1 MVEEFLAAVLP
12 RLTEAD
18 TALHNGNPD
27 LRRAMWSHKDPVTL
41 FGAVATKTG
50 WDEIGPTF
58 DWLASTFSN
67 CESFEYEVVAAGVSD
82 DLAYNTGIEHAT
94 ASVGGGA
101 PRPLLTTRDH
111 NLSGGRMASESR
123 PPAWRSRPRQRLRR

>member
-1 MVEEFLAAVLP
+1 MV
-12 RLTEAD
+12 TQ
-18 TALHNGNPD
+18 G
-27 LRRAMWSHKDPVTL
+27 PVTL

-82 DLAYNTGIEHAT
+82 DLAYITGIEHDG
-94 ASVGGGA
+94 VGGQRSA
-101 PRPLLTTRDH
+101 RPLLTARDH
-111 NLSGGRMASESR
+111 KPPAGGWRVESR
-123 PPAWRSRPRQRLRR
+123 PPAWRSRPRQPLRR